1 MNMETLPMP
10 LDAMDGAS
18 ARGLSEFRVDSPAE
32 VNAFL
37 RQIVAGNVLVQL
49 ISPEG
54 GHYNTTLWTAD
65 AARRVLS
72 FAAQANDP
80 GLQRLLE
87 SQEAV
92 AVCYLDLVKLQ
103 WDLHDLMLVHGAQES
118 ALQARLPHLLYRFQ
132 RRNSFRVKP
141 LGSPAPAARLHH
153 PAWPGLELSLR
164 VLDISVGGV
173 ALFLPEDAAA
183 IEPGTRIEGT
193 RLELDVDTTLVVTLA
208 VQHVTQLH
216 SESRGVRLGC
226 RFARLAGD
234 AERLLQRFVDQ
245 TQKRQ
250 RLLSL

>member
-49 ISPEG
+49 SSPEG

-118 ALQARLPHLLYRFQ
+118 ALQARLSRISSTASSAATAFASSRWAAP
-132 RRNSFRVKP
+132 RRPRACITP
-141 LGSPAPAARLHH
+141 RGRGSSSRCACSTSAWAAWRSSC
-153 PAWPGLELSLR
+153 PR
-164 VLDISVGGV
+164 
-173 ALFLPEDAAA
+173 
-183 IEPGTRIEGT
+183 TRRPSSRARASRARGWSWMST
-193 RLELDVDTTLVVTLA
+193 RR
-208 VQHVTQLH
+208 
-216 SESRGVRLGC
+216 SS
-226 RFARLAGD
+226 
-234 AERLLQRFVDQ
+234 
-245 TQKRQ
+245 
-250 RLLSL
+250 